1 MATGGASVRGWLC
14 GRAREA
20 EVLSL
25 IAEGLSN
32 TEIAER
38 QVVTETTV
46 TSHVN
51 HLWAKTGARD
61 CAQVLAYAYRNG
73 LAPDAREPRV
83 WSPRVSSRG
92 YLRRVVQVDGFAFR
106 DDHGAE
112 GQRVAD
118 RRGGPFEDVRE
129 VEARAC
135 AGRLRH

>member
-1 MATGGASVRGWLC
+1 MRPSAVGSAGGRG
-14 GRAREA
+14 RPK
-20 EVLSL
+20 VLSL

-73 LAPDAREPRV
+73 LAP
-83 WSPRVSSRG
+83 
-92 YLRRVVQVDGFAFR
+92 
-106 DDHGAE
+106 E
-112 GQRVAD
+112 GQGTRTSRLELAPAGYIIEAP
-118 RRGGPFEDVRE
+118 RAPR
-129 VEARAC
+129 ARA
-135 AGRLRH
+135 